1 MKGKCDQIH
10 NFSRVRSV
18 YKGWF
23 SITHISYIFLYQEE
37 QETLL
42 DMSGAPWRLYQSQ
55 FYREIE
61 PVGDIYIPYI
71 MITCYMIVAF
81 SSTCWLGKSKVPSV
95 DCKDRQVEA
104 LCESKLQSLGRASS

>member
-18 YKGWF
+18 YKGRF

-55 FYREIE
+55 FYQRNRTSRRH
-61 PVGDIYIPYI
+61 IYSIHND
-71 MITCYMIVAF
+71 YMLHDYGFPFNLLA
-81 SSTCWLGKSKVPSV
+81 
-95 DCKDRQVEA
+95 RQV
-104 LCESKLQSLGRASS
+104 QSP